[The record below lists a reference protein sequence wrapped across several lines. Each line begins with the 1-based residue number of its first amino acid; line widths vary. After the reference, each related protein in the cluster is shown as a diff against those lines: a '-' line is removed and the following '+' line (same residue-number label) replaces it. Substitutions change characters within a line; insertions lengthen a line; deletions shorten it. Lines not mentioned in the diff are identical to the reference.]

1 MRQAE
6 RGDLTQGAIGRGMLL
21 FALPFLGSSLIQ
33 QLYNTVDLIFVGR
46 LLGTDAAAAV
56 GAGSLLITLVLG
68 FFTGM
73 SVGVSVSVSHAYGA
87 GNQKELHDLIHCAA
101 GLALT
106 ASALLILFGIF
117 LTPAV
122 LRLMNTPEDIM
133 DLAVAYIRIYFLS
146 MLPMVFYNI
155 GSGILR
161 AFGNSRSPMNY
172 QLIGGIANVAG
183 NAFFLCVLH
192 MGVKGVALASLVSQM
207 MAAVFT
213 VGHLMKPDFEC
224 RLRISDIALKKQV
237 CGRILKIGI
246 PAAIQSMVITLSNL
260 IVQAQI
266 NSLGIVSIAAFTAY
280 FKVENFVYLPI
291 MAFGQANTTFCGQ
304 NYGAGKWERMR
315 KGTGVSIL
323 MGILVTVTISTL
335 LLTHGYGVFSLFS
348 QNAEVIELGIRIAQ
362 VTFPFY
368 FIYVFL
374 EGFSGAL
381 RGTGKTMGPMAV
393 ILVNMCGIRM
403 LSLWFLV
410 RHYHSAEGVAGIYPI
425 TWITTAVCLGVM
437 YWRQNK
443 KRKLEIG

>member
-101 GLALT
+101 GLALA

-133 DLAVAYIRIYFLS
+133 ELAVAYIRIYFLS

-172 QLIGGIANVAG
+172 QL
-183 NAFFLCVLH
+183 L
-192 MGVKGVALASLVSQM
+192 
-207 MAAVFT
+207 
-213 VGHLMKPDFEC
+213 
-224 RLRISDIALKKQV
+224 
-237 CGRILKIGI
+237 
-246 PAAIQSMVITLSNL
+246 
-260 IVQAQI
+260 
-266 NSLGIVSIAAFTAY
+266 
-280 FKVENFVYLPI
+280 
-291 MAFGQANTTFCGQ
+291 
-304 NYGAGKWERMR
+304 
-315 KGTGVSIL
+315 
-323 MGILVTVTISTL
+323 
-335 LLTHGYGVFSLFS
+335 
-348 QNAEVIELGIRIAQ
+348 
-362 VTFPFY
+362 
-368 FIYVFL
+368 
-374 EGFSGAL
+374 
-381 RGTGKTMGPMAV
+381 
-393 ILVNMCGIRM
+393 
-403 LSLWFLV
+403 
-410 RHYHSAEGVAGIYPI
+410 
-425 TWITTAVCLGVM
+425 
-437 YWRQNK
+437 
-443 KRKLEIG
+443 

>member
-46 LLGTDAAAAV
+46 LLGTDSAAAV

-101 GLALT
+101 GLALA

-117 LTPAV
+117 LTPAM

-133 DLAVAYIRIYFLS
+133 DLAVVYIRIYFLS

-172 QLIGGIANVAG
+172 QLLGGIANVAG

-192 MGVKGVALASLVSQM
+192 MGVEGVALASLVSQM

-280 FKVENFVYLPI
+280 FKVENFVY
-291 MAFGQANTTFCGQ
+291 GKECGR
-304 NYGAGKWERMR
+304 ERE
-315 KGTGVSIL
+315 S
-323 MGILVTVTISTL
+323 
-335 LLTHGYGVFSLFS
+335 VF
-348 QNAEVIELGIRIAQ
+348 
-362 VTFPFY
+362 
-368 FIYVFL
+368 
-374 EGFSGAL
+374 
-381 RGTGKTMGPMAV
+381 
-393 ILVNMCGIRM
+393 
-403 LSLWFLV
+403 
-410 RHYHSAEGVAGIYPI
+410 
-425 TWITTAVCLGVM
+425 
-437 YWRQNK
+437 
-443 KRKLEIG
+443 

>member
-1 MRQAE
+1 M
-6 RGDLTQGAIGRGMLL
+6 

-87 GNQKELHDLIHCAA
+87 GNRKELHDLIHCAA
-101 GLALT
+101 GLALA

-133 DLAVAYIRIYFLS
+133 ELAVVYIRIYFLS

-183 NAFFLCVLH
+183 NAFFLCVLR
-192 MGVKGVALASLVSQM
+192 MGVEGVALASLVSQL

-213 VGHLMKPDFEC
+213 VGHLMKPDNKYTK
-224 RLRISDIALKKQV
+224 ISRVFIFL
-237 CGRILKIGI
+237 CL
-246 PAAIQSMVITLSNL
+246 
-260 IVQAQI
+260 
-266 NSLGIVSIAAFTAY
+266 Y
-280 FKVENFVYLPI
+280 FL
-291 MAFGQANTTFCGQ
+291 
-304 NYGAGKWERMR
+304 
-315 KGTGVSIL
+315 
-323 MGILVTVTISTL
+323 
-335 LLTHGYGVFSLFS
+335 
-348 QNAEVIELGIRIAQ
+348 
-362 VTFPFY
+362 
-368 FIYVFL
+368 
-374 EGFSGAL
+374 
-381 RGTGKTMGPMAV
+381 
-393 ILVNMCGIRM
+393 
-403 LSLWFLV
+403 
-410 RHYHSAEGVAGIYPI
+410 
-425 TWITTAVCLGVM
+425 
-437 YWRQNK
+437 
-443 KRKLEIG
+443 